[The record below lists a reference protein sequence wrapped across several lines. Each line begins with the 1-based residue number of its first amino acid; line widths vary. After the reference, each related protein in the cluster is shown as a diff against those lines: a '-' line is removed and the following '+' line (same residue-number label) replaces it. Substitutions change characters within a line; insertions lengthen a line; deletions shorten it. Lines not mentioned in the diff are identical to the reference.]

1 MKQLNLKKFGPWAIV
16 TGASSGI
23 GQEFARQLAAS
34 GFNLVL
40 VARRL
45 PLLNTLAKELVQ
57 AHNVDVRVAAID
69 LMEESLLEPLV
80 EVTKGLKIGLLVS
93 NAGTGHP
100 GDFLSMPYETLA
112 ESVDL
117 NVRSHLKLV
126 HYYGRLMA
134 QRGKGGILLV
144 SAMGASEGLP
154 YMANDAATKA
164 YITSLGEG
172 LNVEFAKHGIN
183 VSVLLPGPTE
193 TPILDKFGFDA
204 AAMPVKPIPVAQC
217 VSEGLAALQRNKAS
231 HLSGRLNRIMTTV
244 VPVGIRRRLLGSMI
258 AQGVSKQQQRQPVP
272 GPLNQNNIHEN
283 QQRPYSQSSRKCG

>member
-1 MKQLNLKKFGPWAIV
+1 MKQLDLKKFGPWAVV

-23 GQEFARQLAAS
+23 GEEFARQLAAND
-34 GFNLVL
+34 FNLVL

-45 PLLNTLAKELVQ
+45 PLLNALAEELEQ
-57 AHNVDVRVAAID
+57 LHSINVRVAVVD
-69 LMEESLLEPLV
+69 LTEASLLEPLI
-80 EVTKGLKIGLLVS
+80 EVTKDIEIGLLVS

-112 ESVDL
+112 SSVDL
-117 NVRSHLKLV
+117 NVRSHLQLV

-164 YITSLGEG
+164 YIISLGEG
-172 LNVEFAKHGIN
+172 LNVEFAKHGVN

-204 AAMPVKPIPVAQC
+204 AAMPVKPMPVAQC
-217 VSEGLAALQRNKAS
+217 VAEGLAALQRNKAS
-231 HLSGRLNRIMTTV
+231 HLSGRLNRMMSVI
-244 VPVGIRRRLLGSMI
+244 VPVGMRRRLLGNMI
-258 AQGVSKQQQRQPVP
+258 AQGARKQQPKQPVAE
-272 GPLNQNNIHEN
+272 LNI
-283 QQRPYSQSSRKCG
+283 

>member
-1 MKQLNLKKFGPWAIV
+1 MKQLDLEKFGPWAIV

-23 GQEFARQLAAS
+23 GEEFSRQLAAN

-45 PLLNTLAKELVQ
+45 PLLKALAKELVQ
-57 AHNVDVRVAAID
+57 AYNIDVRVAAID
-69 LMEESLLEPLV
+69 LTEASLLEPLI
-80 EVTKGLKIGLLVS
+80 EVTKDIEIGLLVS

-112 ESVDL
+112 SSVDL

-164 YITSLGEG
+164 YIISLGEG
-172 LNVEFAKHGIN
+172 LNVELAKHGVN

-204 AAMPVKPIPVAQC
+204 AAMPVKPMPVAQC
-217 VSEGLAALQRNKAS
+217 VAEGLAALQRNKAS
-231 HLSGRLNRIMTTV
+231 HLSGRLNRIMSTV
-244 VPVGIRRRLLGSMI
+244 VPAGVRRRLLGNMI
-258 AQGVSKQQQRQPVP
+258 AQGARKQQQAQP
-272 GPLNQNNIHEN
+272 GIELRNI
-283 QQRPYSQSSRKCG
+283 